1 MSISMYS
8 ASVPMMK
15 TLLNAL
21 SANLDKAAA
30 WCEAKKVEQTTLTAD
45 RIALDMFPLS
55 RQVQIATDMAKGGI
69 ARLAG
74 VEIPAYADD
83 EKTLDDLKARIAK
96 TVAFIES
103 IPASAIDG
111 TEDKEIVLK
120 MRAGDMTFTGQR
132 YLIGFVIPNLTFH
145 CTTAYNILRGN
156 GIDIGKRDFLGA
168 F

>member
-1 MSISMYS
+1 MTISMY
-8 ASVPMMK
+8 AAAVPMIR
-15 TLLNAL
+15 TLLGAL

-30 WCEAKKVEQTTLTAD
+30 FCEARKVDPSVLITD
-45 RIALDMFPLS
+45 RLAPDMFPLS

-74 VEIPAYADD
+74 VEIPAYEDTEASF
-83 EKTLDDLKARIAK
+83 DDLKARIAK
-96 TVAFIES
+96 TLAFIDS

-145 CTTAYNILRGN
+145 CATAYNILRHN
-156 GIDIGKRDFLGA
+156 GVEIGKRDFLGA